1 MRIIIT
7 LISVLIPP
15 LGLPLGIAGLYF
27 DRKSWKWYVFC
38 LAYAFGASAYC
49 YETTGTS
56 DITRYFEYIEG
67 IKGVSFTNILNYGK
81 YGSEGEALYV
91 FNFICWIA
99 GSLND
104 PHIVPFVSVFLV
116 YYLSFRIY
124 CEIGKDYEIS
134 SRDMIWGI
142 FFLVMALNFFSLV
155 NNIRNVLAY
164 IIVGYAVYL
173 DCYKRKRNIITL
185 LLYVLPVFIH
195 SSASVLIIIRL
206 LLFLAKRG
214 KIIGVGLAL
223 VLAPILEALRNLA
236 ENMTSGSLKYLRK
249 AIFMAY
255 NYFNDKSAVEWGL
268 EAQASGTERLFKI
281 AYIAIMIIMCAYF
294 YFIIRE
300 MNKNKDTRATSYFTF
315 VFYIGLMGISCMPM
329 LVPIYWRFSATMIA
343 LGGCVFPMSI
353 KVQKK
358 MVVARQVSW
367 IALYALGALCMCLY
381 IWRMNSGSSLPSV
394 FIQPFY
400 SSPFIKILL
409 HLIQTIS

>member
-1 MRIIIT
+1 MKILIT

-15 LGLPLGIAGLYF
+15 LGLPLGIVGLYF

-67 IKGVSFTNILNYGK
+67 IKKVSFSHILDYGK
-81 YGSEGEALYV
+81 YGAEGEALYV

-99 GSLND
+99 GKLND
-104 PHIVPFVSVFLV
+104 PHIVPFISVFLV

-124 CEIGKDYEIS
+124 CEIGNDYNIKA
-134 SRDMIWGI
+134 RDMIWGVL
-142 FFLVMALNFFSLV
+142 FLVMALNFFSLV

-173 DCYKRKRNIITL
+173 DCYKKKRNIMVL
-185 LLYVLPVFIH
+185 LLYVLPIFIH
-195 SSASVLIIIRL
+195 SSASVLIIIRM

-214 KIIGVGLAL
+214 KVAGVAIAM
-223 VLAPILEALRNLA
+223 VLAPILEALKNLA
-236 ENMTSGSLKYLRK
+236 TNMTADSLKYIRK

-255 NYFNDKSAVEWGL
+255 NYFNDKSAIEWGL

-281 AYIAIMIIMCAYF
+281 AYITIMIIMCAYF

-300 MNKNKDTRATSYFTF
+300 MNKRKDTRASNYFTF
-315 VFYIGLMGISCMPM
+315 VFYIGLMGISCTPM

-343 LGGCVFPMSI
+343 LGGCVFPMSL
-353 KVQKK
+353 KAQKK
-358 MVVARQVSW
+358 MVVIRQISW
-367 IALYALGALCMCLY
+367 IVLYALGALCMCLY

-409 HLIQTIS
+409 DMVRL